1 VTAAT
6 TPATPARPARS
17 DADTAP
23 GGRPSAWQR
32 ARARIQEDPVVGW
45 IASLVIT
52 VMAFLL
58 RLWHLGTPHVF
69 EFDETYY
76 AKDAWSMLH
85 FGYARNY
92 VANADQSILAGNVNG
107 QWQGTPE
114 MIVHPDVGKW
124 LIAIGE
130 HFWGMDPFGWRIVS
144 CVFGSLMIL
153 LMIRFVRQIT
163 GSTLLGCVAGLLLC
177 FDGLEFVLSRLAL
190 LDIYEAF
197 FVLAAVHC
205 MVLARKA
212 YRRRMAD
219 RLTEPS
225 DALGVAGAATI
236 PFRRGWGP
244 VRGLLVQPWLLA
256 AGVCWGLACGT
267 KWEAA
272 YVLAGFGVLYVAWCA
287 GARRSFGVRWSIPK
301 SLAVDGPVAFV
312 SLVLV
317 AVIVYIATWTGWMM
331 HSAQFEALDSTQYT
345 QYTGQGHCGGDKNES
360 WIPDNEDTTKHW
372 PTRDQ
377 EVKTGLASIP
387 QDLERLW
394 YYHKDVYTFHTNF
407 LQCATHP
414 YASQPAGWLLLNK
427 GVGVAADTGIQPG
440 TQGCT
445 AAKGSD
451 CLRQVLLLGTPA
463 LWWGCCL
470 AALAAL
476 VLWIGSR
483 DWRFGVAIVGIA
495 MSWLPWLPYGDRP
508 IFSYYAIVTLPFLIL
523 AATLV
528 IGKLIGHG
536 TGPSPRRTLGV
547 IVSGAFFV
555 LVLANFAWFWPIY
568 TDHLL
573 THAQWLN
580 RIWFQ
585 RWI

>member
-6 TPATPARPARS
+6 SPAAPAGPL
-17 DADTAP
+17 AP
-23 GGRPSAWQR
+23 VAVRPSAWQR
-32 ARARIQEDPVVGW
+32 AHTRIQEDPVVGW
-45 IASLVIT
+45 IASLAIT

-92 VANADQSILAGNVNG
+92 VADADTHILAGQVTG
-107 QWQGTPE
+107 QWQSSPE

-144 CVFGSLMIL
+144 AVVGSLMIL
-153 LMIRFVRQIT
+153 LMIRFVRQVS
-163 GSTLLGCVAGLLLC
+163 GSTLLGCIGGLLLC

-197 FVLAAVHC
+197 FVLAAAHC
-205 MVLARKA
+205 MVLARA
-212 YRRRMAD
+212 SYRRRLAA
-219 RLTEPS
+219 RLDTRVE
-225 DALGVAGAATI
+225 G
-236 PFRRGWGP
+236 RGWGP
-244 VRGLLVQPWLLA
+244 VRGMLVQPWLLL

-272 YVLAGFGVLYVAWCA
+272 YVMAGFGLLYVAWCA
-287 GARRSFGVRWSIPK
+287 GARRSFGVRWSGPK
-301 SLAVDGPVAFV
+301 ALLADGPVAFCSV
-312 SLVLV
+312 VLV
-317 AVIVYIATWTGWMM
+317 ALIVYTATWTGWMK
-331 HSAQFEALDSTQYT
+331 HSAQFETLDSTQYT
-345 QYTGQGHCGGDKNES
+345 QYTGQGHCGGDKNETY
-360 WIPDNEDTTKHW
+360 IPDNEDTSKHW

-377 EVKTGLASIP
+377 PVKSGLASIP

-394 YYHKDVYTFHTNF
+394 YYHKDVYTFHTHF
-407 LQCATHP
+407 LNCATHP

-427 GVGVAADTGIQPG
+427 PVGVAVDTVSAG
-440 TQGCT
+440 TQGCPAGT
-445 AAKGSD
+445 PQD

-463 LWWGCCL
+463 LWWGCAL
-470 AALAAL
+470 AALAGL
-476 VLWIGSR
+476 VFWVGAR

-495 MSWLPWLPYGDRP
+495 FSWLPWLPYGDRP

-528 IGKLIGHG
+528 IGKLIGAG
-536 TGPSPRRTLGV
+536 RGPSPRRTLGV

-555 LVLANFAWFWPIY
+555 VVLANFAWFWPIY

-573 THAQWLN
+573 THTAWLN